1 MSVQSE
7 NVGPAPLLEPFQ
19 GRRSGYG
26 HGPKRALDLSVVLVG
41 ALPVLLAVALL
52 ALVVAGQGGRP
63 FYRQLRVGRD
73 GRQFWMYKLRTMRP
87 DAEVALASLLAADPE
102 ARAEWARAQ
111 KLRTD
116 PRITRL
122 GRFLRKTSLDEL
134 PQLWNVAKG
143 DMSLVGPRP
152 MMPEQQ
158 GLYPGEAYFRLRPG
172 ITGLWQVSER
182 NRTSFAERAE
192 FDTAYA
198 EALSL
203 RTDLG
208 IFLRTVQVVLKGTGY

>member
-7 NVGPAPLLEPFQ
+7 DVRPAPLLEPLQ
-19 GRRSGYG
+19 GPRNGYG
-26 HGPKRALDLSVVLVG
+26 RGPKRALDLSFVLVG
-41 ALPVLLAVALL
+41 GLPLLLFVGILALL
-52 ALVVAGQGGRP
+52 IATQGGRP

-87 DAEVALASLLAADPE
+87 DAEVTLAGLLAADPE

-122 GRFLRKTSLDEL
+122 GRLLRKTSLDEL

-172 ITGLWQVSER
+172 MTGLWQISER
-182 NRTSFAERAE
+182 NRTSFAQRAE

-198 EALSL
+198 ERISL